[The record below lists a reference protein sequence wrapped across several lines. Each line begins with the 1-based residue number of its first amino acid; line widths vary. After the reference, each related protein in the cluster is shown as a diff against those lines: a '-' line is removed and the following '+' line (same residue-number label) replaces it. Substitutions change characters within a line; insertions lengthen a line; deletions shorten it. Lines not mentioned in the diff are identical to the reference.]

1 MDRLV
6 RLERKVRDLT
16 KEKWTAEKEIRF
28 LDISGACA
36 YLGISRT
43 SLYTLMRTGALP
55 FTLVGKQ
62 RRLIMADLTKYL
74 ETNYQANPD
83 DNR

>member
-1 MDRLV
+1 MERLV

-16 KEKWTAEKEIRF
+16 KDKSTTEKEIKF
-28 LDISGACA
+28 LDISRACA

-55 FTLVGKQ
+55 YTMVGKQ
-62 RRLIMADLTKYL
+62 RRLIMTDLTRYL
-74 ETNYQANPD
+74 ESNYLANPD
-83 DNR
+83 ENY